1 MPRKP
6 ITKKAFVAGLPETLS
21 NAETVAKAKA
31 IGLTLTQ
38 KQVSKIRSSIRV
50 ALKAK
55 GTYIAPTIGPKLR
68 KRNGHSNGHAA
79 VISPN
84 GEQEI
89 LTSTTADDLESM
101 VNVPPMRN
109 ERCIDHVG
117 TLKKLAL
124 QIGLTQVRQI
134 LNDIEEAILR
144 PT

>member
-38 KQVSKIRSSIRV
+38 KQVSKIRSSIRI
-50 ALKAK
+50 ALKAN

-89 LTSTTADDLESM
+89 LTSTTADDLESIF
-101 VNVPPMRN
+101 NVPPRR
-109 ERCIDHVG
+109 ESDHVG

>member
-38 KQVSKIRSSIRV
+38 KQVSKIRSSIRI
-50 ALKAK
+50 ALKAN
-55 GTYIAPTIGPKLR
+55 GTYIAPTQGPKLR

-89 LTSTTADDLESM
+89 LTSTANDLESM
-101 VNVPPMRN
+101 FNVPSMLN
-109 ERCIDHVG
+109 ERCVDHVG
-117 TLKKLAL
+117 ALKKLAL